1 MTCGCFF
8 ADVLR
13 AGTGDKSLLFSPPAL
28 TENRQY
34 TILYIDGDTVL
45 NTFFAADTD
54 RIKLPENDEGAR
66 DTKTAAKYRVYI

>member
-1 MTCGCFF
+1 
-8 ADVLR
+8 
-13 AGTGDKSLLFSPPAL
+13 L
-28 TENRQY
+28 TEKWQEI
-34 TILYIDGDTVL
+34 ILYIDGDTVL